1 VTSCNVLRYTASLT
15 LLILAAGIVIVTDAV
30 YRVADQTRKLEVSTE
45 QTVKSLPVELQAAN
59 RTINNQ
65 LSVLNSTVSKTSGGL
80 TVAAASLQ
88 TDLSRTLAGLDRT
101 TTDLN
106 SVLGSVNK
114 AVSNPDIP
122 ALVRDA
128 RQTVAI
134 TGVTMSHVRKVA
146 DVAALEAPAT
156 AASVNSI
163 AASVAGITDDVHAI
177 TSDIR
182 KPRPWWKKA
191 LAYVGDGAKIGA
203 AIF

>member
-1 VTSCNVLRYTASLT
+1 VTSSNVLRYTASLT

-30 YRVADQTRKLEVSTE
+30 YRVADQTRLTEVALAETIKSIPAKLDVASR
-45 QTVKSLPVELQAAN
+45 SLDK
-59 RTINNQ
+59 Q
-65 LSVLNSTVSKTSGGL
+65 LSVLNRTVSTTSG
-80 TVAAASLQ
+80 SLQ
-88 TDLSRTLAGLDRT
+88 TGLSRTLAGLDGATAQLKT
-101 TTDLN
+101 TLLGANAVAN
-106 SVLGSVNK
+106 SFNTV
-114 AVSNPDIP
+114 VSNPDIP